1 MIDKS
6 SEIVLFL
13 MLICIMYLVI
23 FGLIATDLWAGVR
36 KAKQRGEMRTSEAY
50 KRTITKISRY
60 YNMAFALSLVDITQS
75 ALVFYLDYCYNYG
88 LPLIPLFT
96 FIGTSYIG
104 FVETRSV
111 SEPADIKERKQQE
124 DFKRLILA
132 ILSEKDNPEKL
143 VSTLQSILKKK
154 DE

>member
-96 FIGTSYIG
+96 FIGTSGSLKPVLYPSLQ
-104 FVETRSV
+104 TS
-111 SEPADIKERKQQE
+111 RKGSN
-124 DFKRLILA
+124 RRT
-132 ILSEKDNPEKL
+132 SRG
-143 VSTLQSILKKK
+143 
-154 DE
+154 

>member
-96 FIGTSYIG
+96 FIGTAYIG